1 MADQLATSISGTLE
15 TLAMPADQGLRFDDY
30 QGLFPIGRASFLPP
44 PVPLTHSS
52 ERGDPVPA
60 KAARLLPGEAGSTKT
75 IDDSARFS
83 LVLLVSLP
91 TDEGV
96 PSDSRWSE
104 GILNVAPNRGKYP
117 AESH

>member
-1 MADQLATSISGTLE
+1 
-15 TLAMPADQGLRFDDY
+15 MPADQGLRFDDY
-30 QGLFPIGRASFLPP
+30 QGLFPIGRASFLPS

-60 KAARLLPGEAGSTKT
+60 KAAGLLPGEAGSTKT

-96 PSDSRWSE
+96 PYDSRWNGHLKRRSKSGQVPRRVALNE
-104 GILNVAPNRGKYP
+104 SAHRFRGI
-117 AESH
+117 